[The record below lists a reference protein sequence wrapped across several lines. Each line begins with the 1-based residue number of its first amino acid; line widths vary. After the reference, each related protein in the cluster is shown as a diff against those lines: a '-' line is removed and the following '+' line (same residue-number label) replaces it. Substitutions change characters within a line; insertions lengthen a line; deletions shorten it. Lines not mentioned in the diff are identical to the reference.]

1 MAAELNKIDYLVQEL
16 EAKINVFK
24 KHSTKHKN
32 IYRAVR
38 YLIYLLTASL
48 SILAGLALYYPQSS
62 ALINISILVLSAVVG
77 LLTSYESLRKA
88 DALWVHERTIQY
100 QLTDL
105 KRELLFESAGS
116 KLEPP
121 VIRQYFD
128 KLQAILGNSGTTWS
142 DDIIEKDKDEK

>member
-1 MAAELNKIDYLVQEL
+1 MGSESNKIEYLVQEL
-16 EAKINVFK
+16 ENKIKVFK
-24 KHSTKHKN
+24 EHSTKHKN
-32 IYRAVR
+32 IYRVAR
-38 YLIYLLTASL
+38 YFIYLLTASL

-62 ALINISILVLSAVVG
+62 ALINISILILSAVVG

-116 KLEPP
+116 NLEPP
-121 VIRQYFD
+121 VLRQYFD
-128 KLQAILGNSGTTWS
+128 KLQVILGNSGKTWS
-142 DDIIEKDKDEK
+142 DDIIEKDKEEN

>member
-1 MAAELNKIDYLVQEL
+1 MQAETSKIKYLSAEIQRKIDD
-16 EAKINVFK
+16 FS
-24 KHSTKHKN
+24 KHSNKHKN
-32 IYRAVR
+32 IYRVVR

-62 ALINISILVLSAVVG
+62 ALINISILILSAVVG

-116 KLEPP
+116 NLEPP

-128 KLQAILGNSGTTWS
+128 KLQVILGNSGKTWS